1 MRPPSAESVRKALD
15 PSVLI
20 RTSFTY
26 LRAVSPPTAAAV
38 RCSAAAAGGSTH
50 SVLSVY
56 HSAHSRAFQDCTL

>member
-26 LRAVSPPTAAAV
+26 LRGYSRVLGYSGTRVLGYSRVLGADPHVVHVPAS
-38 RCSAAAAGGSTH
+38 SESTH
-50 SVLSVY
+50 GSS
-56 HSAHSRAFQDCTL
+56 S